1 MSKHQNPRDAQE
13 PHTGKVA
20 NDTNKMGDQ
29 DATQW
34 NQGQRTPRQP
44 QRSRGPCGWQQPV
57 SKQTGHAG
65 WPQTLRPALGDT
77 PTVTLRTVATRRLHE
92 GERCVCLRGR

>member
-29 DATQW
+29 DATQL
-34 NQGQRTPRQP
+34 N
-44 QRSRGPCGWQQPV
+44 
-57 SKQTGHAG
+57 
-65 WPQTLRPALGDT
+65 
-77 PTVTLRTVATRRLHE
+77 
-92 GERCVCLRGR
+92 